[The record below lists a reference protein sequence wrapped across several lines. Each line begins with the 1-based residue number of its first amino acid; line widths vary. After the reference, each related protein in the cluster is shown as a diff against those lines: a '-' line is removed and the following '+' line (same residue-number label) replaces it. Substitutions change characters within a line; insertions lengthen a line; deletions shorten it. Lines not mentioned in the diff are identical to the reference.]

1 MDMKEK
7 KMISFLVYTYNNE
20 KDIVGFLTFLIQNA
34 EALFEQF
41 EIIVINDC
49 STDNTVKNIKTATHL
64 KDYQIAILQMSFHQ
78 GIELSMNAGLD
89 LSIGDFVYEFDS
101 TIIDFKE
108 NLIDDVYH
116 KILEGYD
123 IVVASPMESDHFTSK
138 WFYKTYNTFSNS
150 KYKLKTDRFRLLSRR
165 AINRAFSIS
174 VTIPYRKAMYINSGL
189 KIYDINYTKRTNE
202 KKNREK
208 THLRNKT
215 AVDALIIYTSISFKI
230 SLYIALAL
238 FLCTM
243 SIVVYTLYIYFG
255 KEKPIEGWTTI
266 MLLLSGGFSG
276 IFFLSSIVI
285 KYLSL
290 ILQLVF
296 KKKSYIH
303 ENIEKI

>member
-1 MDMKEK
+1 
-7 KMISFLVYTYNNE
+7 MISFLVYTYNNE
-20 KDIVGFLTFLIQNA
+20 KEIVSFLTFLTQKA
-34 EALFEQF
+34 EYLFEQF

-49 STDNTVKNIKTATHL
+49 STDSTVKRIKEAQNL

-78 GIELSMNAGLD
+78 GLELSMNAGLD

-101 TIIDFKE
+101 TVIDFEE
-108 NLIDDVYH
+108 NLIEDVYY

-123 IVVASPMESDHFTSK
+123 IVMASPKGGDHISSK

-150 KYKLKTDRFRLLSRR
+150 KYNLKTDRFRLLSRR

-189 KIYDINYTKRTNE
+189 KIFDINYTKITH
-202 KKNREK
+202 KKRNKEK

-215 AVDALIIYTSISFKI
+215 AIDALIIYTGISFKL

-276 IFFLSSIVI
+276 VFFLSAIVI

-303 ENIEKI
+303 ENIDKI